1 MIRSDFNKK
10 YAFQTAFQTAMQAS
24 TAVSRMIKDSPE
36 APKELAQRL
45 NEKKPGKCVALNKV
59 TENLL
64 IELVVAP

>member
-1 MIRSDFNKK
+1 
-10 YAFQTAFQTAMQAS
+10 MQAS

-36 APKELAQRL
+36 APEELAQRL